1 MYAGAMPTLP
11 RDLSPVEAGRFS
23 DVRPPS
29 VSRALVFLYVTITVG
44 ILRSAMEDTRLAG
57 IYGLG
62 FLVFFQSFVFAVLCL
77 LCFFILYR
85 RNWARIVYL
94 VMTVIGTPLSI
105 KPLLESF
112 TAAPISGVVGI
123 IQAAFG
129 IVAAVL
135 LFRRQAASWFRR
147 FPSKGECF

>member
-1 MYAGAMPTLP
+1 VL
-11 RDLSPVEAGRFS
+11 
-23 DVRPPS
+23 
-29 VSRALVFLYVTITVG
+29 LYVTIAIG

-62 FLVFFQSFVFAVLCL
+62 FLVFVQIFVFTVLCL
-77 LCFFILYR
+77 ICFFILNR

-112 TAAPISGVVGI
+112 TATPISGVLGV
-123 IQAAFG
+123 IQAAIG
-129 IVAAVL
+129 IVAAIL
-135 LFRRQAASWFRR
+135 LFRPQAASWFRR
-147 FPSKGECF
+147 IPVE